1 MLIIKLGLGTG
12 LQPNNFHDFRLTKT
26 DNRRISTRFST
37 PCINEGW
44 RVCQSEISI
53 PSFYIY
59 FVIFSVFCFPSTRLG
74 QKSSLVRKLK
84 HFLLVP
90 REDNPGQS
98 AHVTSCKTGLWFA
111 DEVRRPEAGLWLVE
125 AGQDRSQAV
134 WWSRGCR
141 DSCQTPVLSPHP
153 PDGEYW
159 LSWAIIFICCLVLS
173 VVMTSPAEMIGEER
187 YLMLI
192 VILITFKLLRTNTV
206 TVTSNT
212 INTNTSPSSSDLHS
226 SLSLFFTSQP

>member
-37 PCINEGW
+37 PCINGGW

-74 QKSSLVRKLK
+74 QKSSLVRELK

-125 AGQDRSQAV
+125 AGQERSQAV

-141 DSCQTPVLSPHP
+141 DSCQTPVLSPHL

-159 LSWAIIFICCLVLS
+159 LNNNIHLLSVLS

-192 VILITFKLLRTNTV
+192 VILITFKLLHSNTV
-206 TVTSNT
+206 TVKPTNT
-212 INTNTSPSSSDLHS
+212 INTNTSDWA
-226 SLSLFFTSQP
+226 